1 MAGEAP
7 AGGAVHAGGGEG
19 VEAQLR
25 GTGVDV
31 LRHGLEGLKVG
42 DILHGVAGLF
52 QQGLV
57 GDDAERLVAVA
68 HGQGVAVL
76 AVEVELVG
84 AQLFVE
90 VGVLQGQEVIGP
102 GIQAGLGAAL
112 EQRGGGVALVHLS
125 GQGFGIGAGGGG
137 DHGDGHTGLLG
148 VGLGQ
153 RLPGLIGLGLEV
165 EVVDLAGRFGGSR
178 ARNQG
183 QAQRKRQ
190 NQSQQFL
197 HEWNTPFQSIC
208 GTGRF

>member
-1 MAGEAP
+1 M
-7 AGGAVHAGGGEG
+7 
-19 VEAQLR
+19 
-25 GTGVDV
+25 DV

-42 DILHGVAGLF
+42 DVVHGVAGLF
-52 QQGLV
+52 QQRLV

-76 AVEVELVG
+76 AVEVELIG
-84 AQLFVE
+84 AQLFIE

-102 GIQAGLGAAL
+102 GFQTGLVAAL
-112 EQRGGGVALVHLS
+112 EQRGSGVALVHLG
-125 GQGFGIGAGGGG
+125 GQDFGVGAGSRSH
-137 DHGDGHTGLLG
+137 DRDGHAGLLG

-153 RLPGLIGLGLEV
+153 RLPGLIGFGLEV
-165 EVVDLAGRFGGSR
+165 EVVDLAGRLGGSR

-183 QAQRKRQ
+183 QAQRQGQ

-197 HEWNTPFQSIC
+197 HEWNTPFQSVC